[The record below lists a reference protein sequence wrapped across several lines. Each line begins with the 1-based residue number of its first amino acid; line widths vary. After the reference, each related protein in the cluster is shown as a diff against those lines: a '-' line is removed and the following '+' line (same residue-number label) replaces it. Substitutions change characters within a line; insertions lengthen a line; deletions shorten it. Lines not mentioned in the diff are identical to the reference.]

1 MSKDYIEDIMITEEH
16 FIINGSSNY
25 LYKVWGYPFDT
36 MYFTH
41 FSLANEY
48 KKILVSDKVE
58 TGNAWYFN
66 MYGKPIPKLET
77 DNAHSNQYSI
87 IEVKINGEI
96 WYRIGEDTPVRYEKN
111 YYDAE
116 RDIRLLTGYYGCNE
130 RRYNDF
136 TVSYDKY
143 GNKER

>member
-1 MSKDYIEDIMITEEH
+1 MIRDYIEDINISEEP
-16 FIINGSSNY
+16 FVINGVPQY
-25 LYKVWGYPFDT
+25 LYKVWGYPFDD

-41 FSLANEY
+41 ISLAEEY

-66 MYGKPIPKLET
+66 MYGKPIPELKKSM
-77 DNAHSNQYSI
+77 AYGSQYSI

-96 WYRIGEDTPVRYEKN
+96 WYRVGEDTPVRYEKT

-116 RDIRLLTGYYGCNE
+116 RDIRLLTGYYGCDEN
-130 RRYNDF
+130 RNTCF
-136 TVSYDKY
+136 MVSYDKY
-143 GNKER
+143 GNKK

>member
-1 MSKDYIEDIMITEEH
+1 MIKDYIEDINISEEP
-16 FIINGSSNY
+16 FVINGVPQY
-25 LYKVWGYPFDT
+25 LYKVWGYPFDD

-41 FSLANEY
+41 INLAEEY

-66 MYGKPIPKLET
+66 MYGKPIPELQKT
-77 DNAHSNQYSI
+77 SANGGQYSI

-96 WYRIGEDTPVRYEKN
+96 WYRVGEDTPVRYEKN

-130 RRYNDF
+130 TRNTCFMD
-136 TVSYDKY
+136 SYDKY
-143 GNKER
+143 GNKCR